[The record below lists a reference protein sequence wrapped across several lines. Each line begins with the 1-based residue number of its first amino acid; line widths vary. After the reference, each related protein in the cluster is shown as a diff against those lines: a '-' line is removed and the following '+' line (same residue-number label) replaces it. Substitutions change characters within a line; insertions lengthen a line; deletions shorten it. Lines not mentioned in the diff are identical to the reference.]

1 GNITLGHIDQPP
13 KRHGLVGFA
22 KGADTRCAL
31 SRLEARV
38 RSLEGQGVRSDRRA
52 AELAGLAQALTDEQ
66 RALLIRL
73 DRVEDLKRRDC
84 QVPEERMA
92 RLEQEQRSLALEL
105 RLSAS
110 VAEEAQQ
117 KQLQRL
123 RTLEDVCDHRL
134 HALEQGPR
142 LSRRG
147 AHSQVAYNGVMAR
160 SASFK

>member
-1 GNITLGHIDQPP
+1 
-13 KRHGLVGFA
+13 
-22 KGADTRCAL
+22 
-31 SRLEARV
+31 RLEARV

-142 LSRRG
+142 LSREVLEPVTGRLEGRRCDSPLSRPFEEAVRLEPDRVAGLQASVEELRG
-147 AHSQVAYNGVMAR
+147 QLEA
-160 SASFK
+160 

>member
-1 GNITLGHIDQPP
+1 
-13 KRHGLVGFA
+13 
-22 KGADTRCAL
+22 
-31 SRLEARV
+31 RLEARV

-84 QVPEERMA
+84 Q
-92 RLEQEQRSLALEL
+92 EQRSLALEL

-142 LSRRG
+142 LSREVLEPVTGRLEGRRCDSPLSRPFEEAVRLEPDRVAGLQASVEELRG
-147 AHSQVAYNGVMAR
+147 QLEA
-160 SASFK
+160 